1 LRGVEFLQRF
11 SHAHTKGIGVFH
23 SPRIKVLEDG
33 IQGPAFVSEGIGLHT
48 IEKSNGPSHH

>member
-23 SPRIKVLEDG
+23 SPSIKVLEDG